1 MPAARP
7 KAEGPGG
14 AGEGSQERREREG
27 TRKGPNERGA
37 PSLGQLTEEL
47 LRDTS
52 GAPGRVSEGWE
63 PFAPF
68 SVASGLR

>member
-14 AGEGSQERREREG
+14 AGEGSQERRE
-27 TRKGPNERGA
+27 GPNERGA

-52 GAPGRVSEGWE
+52 GAPGRVCEGWE